1 MQTTDRQIA
10 RLQNRI
16 ASAERQRERF
26 LTDRKASILTARECD
41 MLVAEAN
48 ARLEEMRKE
57 LAALEEKRKEL
68 AALGA

>member
-1 MQTTDRQIA
+1 MQTTDRTARQIARQIA
-10 RLQNRI
+10 RLQNLI

-48 ARLEEMRKE
+48 AL
-57 LAALEEKRKEL
+57 LEEKRKEL